1 MTTNMTGLKQRKT
14 FEEVIDYIQ
23 NDKTKIKY
31 PDRTAKFLRNSFE
44 LSQLDNA
51 GMILMEQQQMRE
63 MKQREKEHLLR
74 QLVANTSKS
83 ITEARATQTDYD
95 DSIEHQF
102 DSSFDYFLPSEPPQ
116 SPDVAT
122 TQQPPPAGTVSAGVP
137 QAPAHLTPAQQ
148 QVNIAFPGALSSSSP
163 TGASS
168 SSQGELAKAI
178 EIVTQD
184 QDQSSGN
191 RPSREEV
198 DAAKETINRLL
209 GNAPNISPEDQV
221 EPRGPRGRPPG
232 RGRGPGR
239 PPGRGRGSGGR
250 T

>member
-1 MTTNMTGLKQRKT
+1 MTTNNMTGLKQRKT

-102 DSSFDYFLPSEPPQ
+102 DSSFDYFLPSDPQ

-122 TQQPPPAGTVSAGVP
+122 TQQPP
-137 QAPAHLTPAQQ
+137 
-148 QVNIAFPGALSSSSP
+148 
-163 TGASS
+163 
-168 SSQGELAKAI
+168 QGH
-178 EIVTQD
+178 
-184 QDQSSGN
+184 S
-191 RPSREEV
+191 
-198 DAAKETINRLL
+198 
-209 GNAPNISPEDQV
+209 
-221 EPRGPRGRPPG
+221 
-232 RGRGPGR
+232 
-239 PPGRGRGSGGR
+239 
-250 T
+250 

>member
-14 FEEVIDYIQ
+14 FEEVIDYIP

-31 PDRTAKFLRNSFE
+31 PDRTANFLRNSFA

-51 GMILMEQQQMRE
+51 GMMLMEQQQMRE
-63 MKQREKEHLLR
+63 MKQREIEHLLR
-74 QLVANTSKS
+74 QLVANTGKS
-83 ITEARATQTDYD
+83 MTDARAAD

-137 QAPAHLTPAQQ
+137 QTPAHLTPAQQ
-148 QVNIAFPGALSSSSP
+148 QVNIAFPGALSSSQGSGVGNPTESGSASFVLAQEEEEESP
-163 TGASS
+163 
-168 SSQGELAKAI
+168 E
-178 EIVTQD
+178 VTQAK
-184 QDQSSGN
+184 QRFQRSQSQPPSG
-191 RPSREEV
+191 
-198 DAAKETINRLL
+198 
-209 GNAPNISPEDQV
+209 SPEDEV
-221 EPRGPRGRPPG
+221 EPRGSRGG
-232 RGRGPGR
+232 RRQGAGR

>member
-1 MTTNMTGLKQRKT
+1 MTTNNMTGLKQRKT

-83 ITEARATQTDYD
+83 TTEARAAD

-137 QAPAHLTPAQQ
+137 QTPAHLTPAQQ
-148 QVNIAFPGALSSSSP
+148 QVNIAFPGALSSSSQ

-168 SSQGELAKAI
+168 SQGVGL
-178 EIVTQD
+178 
-184 QDQSSGN
+184 
-191 RPSREEV
+191 
-198 DAAKETINRLL
+198 ET
-209 GNAPNISPEDQV
+209 PQHKK
-221 EPRGPRGRPPG
+221 RGMNQKK
-232 RGRGPGR
+232 
-239 PPGRGRGSGGR
+239 
-250 T
+250 

>member
-83 ITEARATQTDYD
+83 ITEARAAD

-102 DSSFDYFLPSEPPQ
+102 DSSFDYFLPSDPQ

-122 TQQPPPAGTVSAGVP
+122 TQQPPPGGTVSAGIP
-137 QAPAHLTPAQQ
+137 QTPAHLTPAQQ
-148 QVNIAFPGALSSSSP
+148 QVNIAFPGALP
-163 TGASS
+163 
-168 SSQGELAKAI
+168 SSQGGGG
-178 EIVTQD
+178 
-184 QDQSSGN
+184 GN
-191 RPSREEV
+191 H
-198 DAAKETINRLL
+198 
-209 GNAPNISPEDQV
+209 
-221 EPRGPRGRPPG
+221 
-232 RGRGPGR
+232 
-239 PPGRGRGSGGR
+239 
-250 T
+250 

>member
-1 MTTNMTGLKQRKT
+1 MTTNNMTGLKQRKT

-83 ITEARATQTDYD
+83 ITEARAAD

-102 DSSFDYFLPSEPPQ
+102 DSSFDYCLPSEPPQ

-137 QAPAHLTPAQQ
+137 QTPAHLTPAQQ
-148 QVNIAFPGALSSSSP
+148 QVNIAFPGALSSSSQ

-168 SSQGELAKAI
+168 SQAEDESEKVREAMQVLGVPSEWTGKKLLAEIDKHPMVFAGTGVRGKSRAI
-178 EIVTQD
+178 MYNALK
-184 QDQSSGN
+184 SKGLLPN
-191 RPSREEV
+191 NPPS
-198 DAAKETINRLL
+198 
-209 GNAPNISPEDQV
+209 
-221 EPRGPRGRPPG
+221 
-232 RGRGPGR
+232 
-239 PPGRGRGSGGR
+239 
-250 T
+250 

>member
-1 MTTNMTGLKQRKT
+1 MTTNNMTGLKQRKT

-83 ITEARATQTDYD
+83 ITEARAAD

-102 DSSFDYFLPSEPPQ
+102 DSSFDYFLPSDPQ

-137 QAPAHLTPAQQ
+137 QTPAHLTPAQQ
-148 QVNIAFPGALSSSSP
+148 QVNIAFPGALSSSSQ

-168 SSQGELAKAI
+168 SQGPAQEEEEESEQVREGTRILEVPKEWKRELLLAEIDKHPMVFAGTGVRGKSRAI
-178 EIVTQD
+178 MYNALK
-184 QDQSSGN
+184 SKGLLPN
-191 RPSREEV
+191 NPPS
-198 DAAKETINRLL
+198 
-209 GNAPNISPEDQV
+209 
-221 EPRGPRGRPPG
+221 
-232 RGRGPGR
+232 
-239 PPGRGRGSGGR
+239 
-250 T
+250 

>member
-1 MTTNMTGLKQRKT
+1 MTTNNMTGLKQRKT

-83 ITEARATQTDYD
+83 ITEARAAHTDNSD
-95 DSIEHQF
+95 DSA
-102 DSSFDYFLPSEPPQ
+102 S
-116 SPDVAT
+116 
-122 TQQPPPAGTVSAGVP
+122 TVSAIVP
-137 QAPAHLTPAQQ
+137 TFNLEDDASVPTETAGASPVNAEIHQHHDILTPAQQ
-148 QVNIAFPGALSSSSP
+148 QVNIAFPGALSSP
-163 TGASS
+163 QGPAQTGASS

-178 EIVTQD
+178 EIVNRD

-198 DAAKETINRLL
+198 EAAKETINRLL
-209 GNAPNISPEDQV
+209 GNAPNNSSEDEV

-239 PPGRGRGSGGR
+239 PPGRGGG
-250 T
+250 